1 MYSRVP
7 HACKF
12 AVLFT
17 LKNGDL
23 IMTITPQENRL
34 SVYLKCLAVFYTFAT
49 IGYLI
54 PGIVNLPE
62 SFDAYRFLT
71 DPAYVNNST
80 VKISLFAFLSF
91 FAAANIWK
99 YREMIVVIILASIV
113 AEIASITLVLF
124 AKNNYAINPTTFPT
138 SVTEILVVSIVF
150 DGLIAG
156 LLWWFFV
163 AAERARLK
171 LEYFTPMQFRALKSI
186 AEVVINGDGKTI
198 ISDEEIA
205 YNVDR
210 YMAGFRARSKWISK
224 VVMTAMYVYPLLSFN
239 PPIPYM
245 SRENRLAYLKKRFYR
260 DVSLA
265 LTPKFI
271 RTFLSA
277 MIRMSKQLVYMG
289 YYNDSRVHPSIGYVP
304 FSQRPD
310 SALRLQNDPPAPRKE
325 LKTLSESQITGDEF
339 SAEVCIVGSGAAASI
354 LANEFVKK
362 GKHVVMVERGEH
374 YDRST
379 FNEDEI
385 DMVSRLYADGA
396 LQTASD
402 FKFQVFQGS
411 CVGGS
416 TVVNNAV
423 CFDLPEAKLDQWN
436 DERGLNAGLDKNTV
450 KNSMQ
455 YVNTLMGVKPAP
467 YNAVRDYLNPG
478 GKLFLEGIKKLGL
491 DSLPSSFG
499 SVAANIE
506 KCVGCGYCNLGCPFG
521 KKLSML
527 DHVLPDAQK
536 NGPGKLEIITGCEA
550 IKFEGNGS
558 KITDVLGEFRS
569 GRKIRIKAEKFILS
583 AGAIS
588 SSIVLL
594 RSGISKNAG
603 KRVCFNIGSQITA
616 AFPQVINSHEGLQIS
631 HYLNIA
637 PSRGFIV
644 ETWFNPPMFQSTAT
658 PGWFEDH
665 CRNMQ
670 RYNKMTCG
678 GVLVGSESNAEVRF
692 AGLTGRDIRYTPTK
706 SDFDKLIEGV
716 KLAGN
721 VFLAAGAESVIP
733 NTFTYREYKTS
744 AELDRLGVDAKDTQ
758 ELGIGTGHPQGGNVI
773 GKDPNV
779 SVIGPDFKVHG
790 YDNLHVCDA
799 SVFPSSAGVNPQIT
813 VMTLAHYAS
822 QII

>member
-1 MYSRVP
+1 
-7 HACKF
+7 
-12 AVLFT
+12 
-17 LKNGDL
+17 
-23 IMTITPQENRL
+23 MTITPQEKRL

-54 PGIVNLPE
+54 PGIINLPE
-62 SFDAYRFLT
+62 SFDAYRFLS

-171 LEYFTPMQFRALKSI
+171 LEYFSPLQFRAMKSI

-224 VVMTAMYVYPLLSFN
+224 VVMTAMYIYPLLSFN

-245 SRENRLAYLKKRFYR
+245 SREKRLAYLKKRFYR

-265 LTPKFI
+265 LTPKFVH
-271 RTFLSA
+271 TFLSA
-277 MIRMSKQLVYMG
+277 MIRMSKQLCYMG
-289 YYNDSRVHPSIGYVP
+289 YYNDPRVHPSIGYIP
-304 FSQRPD
+304 FSKRAD
-310 SALRLQNDPPAPRKE
+310 SALRLANNPPAARKE
-325 LKTLSESQITGDEF
+325 LKTLSESQIVGDEF

-354 LANEFVKK
+354 LANELVKK

-385 DMVSRLYADGA
+385 EMVSRLYADGA

-423 CFDLPEAKLDQWN
+423 CFDLPNAKLDEWN
-436 DERGLNAGLDKNTV
+436 DERGLNAGLDAQTV

-455 YVNTLMGVKPAP
+455 YVNTLMGVTPSP
-467 YNAVRDYLNPG
+467 YFADKEYLNPG
-478 GKLFLEGIKKLGL
+478 GVLFMDGLKKLGL
-491 DSLPSSFG
+491 NSLPSSSG
-499 SVAANIE
+499 SVSANING
-506 KCVGCGYCNLGCPFG
+506 CVGCGYCNIGCPFG

-550 IKFEGNGS
+550 IKFEGSGS
-558 KITDVLGEFRS
+558 KITNVLGEFRS

-665 CRNMQ
+665 YNNMQ

-692 AGLTGRDIRYTPTK
+692 AGLTGRDIRYAPTK

-733 NTFTYREYKTS
+733 NTFTYHEYKTS
-744 AELDRLGVDAKDTQ
+744 AELDRLSIDAKDTA

-799 SVFPSSAGVNPQIT
+799 SVFPSSTGVNPQIT

-822 QII
+822 QIM